1 MKKKVR
7 SADHGGA
14 FSGQKRQSVGPRMR
28 GSKRR
33 GCLPCDG
40 APALSNHPPQY
51 VLNGSQSPVREG
63 GQRGLACPLGGHLR
77 GRRTGA
83 RTQGGGRG
91 CQAGVGGASESDGGG
106 KGGIQPLRIGI
117 LGTQDIRL
125 SSAQQWPVRR
135 WQGPLGGPLRGA
147 AEGPEGG
154 SRTVPR
160 LSLAPHPPT
169 ASSCGCCIQDGRK
182 EETQTQPLGTRGVAS
197 FSYRWKQ
204 TFMGKGGHKV
214 TP

>member
-1 MKKKVR
+1 
-7 SADHGGA
+7 
-14 FSGQKRQSVGPRMR
+14 MR

-135 WQGPLGGPLRGA
+135 WQGPLRGRKVAPGLYQGSLWHLTRPLLPPVGA
-147 AEGPEGG
+147 AYRME
-154 SRTVPR
+154 
-160 LSLAPHPPT
+160 
-169 ASSCGCCIQDGRK
+169 GRK
-182 EETQTQPLGTRGVAS
+182 RPKPSPWGPGVWLVFLIDGSKHLWGRVGTKSPLEEIPPCISGQDTGLGRTQESVFRKSPVSNIL
-197 FSYRWKQ
+197 
-204 TFMGKGGHKV
+204 
-214 TP
+214 